1 MPPRSR
7 SKKNKSRKSR
17 RSPRKIRVRGG
28 VYAPLTTAL
37 AGSAAA
43 AAFADKGGTLEEA
56 KQGALMGYV
65 GGSTLQDL
73 DRTIKGQKIVYTDK
87 EGNEVQESK
96 LLSYAP
102 DVIAA
107 LGGIHGARKE
117 GGSVDNARDDALR
130 AYALSG
136 AARDAYRWYKGA
148 EVRDKG
154 PKSLSPPAA
163 NVEEEVVE
171 EEAVAPH
178 HHALTPH
185 HPLTPRASRRRT
197 PRRSKRRSGSRK

>member
-1 MPPRSR
+1 MPSR
-7 SKKNKSRKSR
+7 SKKSRSRGSR
-17 RSPRKIRVRGG
+17 RSRRKIRVRGG

-37 AGSAAA
+37 AGTAVGAAVGENAEGA
-43 AAFADKGGTLEEA
+43 AM
-56 KQGALMGYV
+56 GATAGYV
-65 GGSTLQDL
+65 GGSALQDL

-102 DVIAA
+102 EVLAA
-107 LGGIHGARKE
+107 LAAAHGSRKLKE
-117 GGSVDNARDDALR
+117 ETDDKKGEALAIQGLG
-130 AYALSG
+130 AYTLSS

-154 PKSLSPPAA
+154 PKSRSPPAA
-163 NVEEEVVE
+163 NVEEE
-171 EEAVAPH
+171 EASSPTPHH

-185 HPLTPRASRRRT
+185 HPLTPRASRRSK
-197 PRRSKRRSGSRK
+197 PARRSKRRSGSRK

>member
-17 RSPRKIRVRGG
+17 RSPRKIKVRGG

-37 AGSAAA
+37 AGSAAG
-43 AAFADKGGTLEEA
+43 AAFAGEGEKLKDAQE
-56 KQGALMGYV
+56 GALFGYV

-154 PKSLSPPAA
+154 PKSRSPPAA
-163 NVEEEVVE
+163 NVEEE
-171 EEAVAPH
+171 EASSPTPHH